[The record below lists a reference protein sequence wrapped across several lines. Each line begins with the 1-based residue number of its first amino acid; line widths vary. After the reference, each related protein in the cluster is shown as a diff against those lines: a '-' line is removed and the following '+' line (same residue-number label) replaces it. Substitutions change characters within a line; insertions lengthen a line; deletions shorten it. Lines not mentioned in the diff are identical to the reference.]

1 MDDKRTVKYFL
12 AVSEPDSTEDF
23 LFQAESDT
31 PFGAMSEGDLFRMNN
46 VAGFAASNVSGRIGR
61 IEHAFY
67 AVDEVT
73 LVQQR
78 RVFLKKDDWLEKGTI
93 HRTVKTS

>member
-12 AVSEPDSTEDF
+12 AVSEPDLTEDF

-46 VAGFAASNVSGRIGR
+46 VAGSAKFRFPD
-61 IEHAFY
+61 H
-67 AVDEVT
+67 
-73 LVQQR
+73 
-78 RVFLKKDDWLEKGTI
+78 EKGG
-93 HRTVKTS
+93 RSGG

>member
-1 MDDKRTVKYFL
+1 MEEHRKVKYFL
-12 AVSEPDSTEDF
+12 AVSAPDSTLDF
-23 LFQAESDT
+23 IFQAESDT
-31 PFGAMSEGDLFRMNN
+31 PFGAMNEGDLFHVDS

-67 AVDEVT
+67 AVDKAT

-78 RVFLKKDDWLEKGTI
+78 RVFLVSDNWREHRNI
-93 HRTVKTS
+93 HRRRVE